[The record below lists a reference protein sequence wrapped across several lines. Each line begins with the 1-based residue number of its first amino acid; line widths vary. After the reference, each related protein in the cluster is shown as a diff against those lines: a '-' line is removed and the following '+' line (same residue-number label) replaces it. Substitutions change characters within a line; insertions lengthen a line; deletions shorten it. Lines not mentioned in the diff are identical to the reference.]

1 MVGKMEMYKHRSP
14 ATIVEKKFRPPLDR
28 IAQGPQGLGW
38 PNVNEIR
45 CGHDLFDFI
54 AKFVIK
60 IYGISAFRKFCMER
74 KGKSFMDKITP
85 SDIAF
90 TLAVIENG
98 REVWEQ
104 EYHMKHATEE
114 ELEKYKNP
122 QLEED
127 ESLRQK
133 YIKKYPKFTSGKKQ
147 KRMYLQ
153 SCWNDEGMKY
163 YKDALKVWT
172 EGMAD
177 GNFKRW
183 MDEKW
188 DTWVQGHN
196 FGGHWRKKKIG
207 PPQNGDDGVFG
218 DDNDQDDSG
227 DEACV
232 TLPGDG
238 DDEEEEEED
247 GFTNNRSK
255 NGNGRHDTNE
265 EENYEN
271 GTSNRSGRSL
281 SGMLVETAQGSG
293 EEAEES
299 YDESGSS
306 DESEEEQGGRKHAGN
321 KSKRKKRE
329 EYSSSSEDEED
340 DDVSSEGDGGKM
352 TKKKRKKKSSPG
364 LGTETRRSKRVSS
377 GKHTK
382 NVGRGKKRG
391 SR

>member
-207 PPQNGDDGVFG
+207 PPQYGDDGVFG

-238 DDEEEEEED
+238 DEEEEED

-352 TKKKRKKKSSPG
+352 TKKKRKKNSSAG

-382 NVGRGKKRG
+382 NVGRGKKGG

>member
-54 AKFVIK
+54 AKFVVK

-104 EYHMKHATEE
+104 EYYMKHATEE

-238 DDEEEEEED
+238 DEEEEED
-247 GFTNNRSK
+247 GFTKNRSK

-306 DESEEEQGGRKHAGN
+306 DESEEEQGDRKHAGN

-352 TKKKRKKKSSPG
+352 TKKKRKKNSSAG

-382 NVGRGKKRG
+382 NVGRGKKGG

>member
-218 DDNDQDDSG
+218 DNNDQDDSG

-238 DDEEEEEED
+238 DEEEEED

-306 DESEEEQGGRKHAGN
+306 DESEEEQGDRKHAGN

-382 NVGRGKKRG
+382 NVGRGKKGG

>member
-104 EYHMKHATEE
+104 EYYMKHATEE

-218 DDNDQDDSG
+218 DNNDQDDSG

-238 DDEEEEEED
+238 DEEEEED

-352 TKKKRKKKSSPG
+352 TKKKRKKNSSAG

-382 NVGRGKKRG
+382 NVGRGKKGG

>member
-104 EYHMKHATEE
+104 EYYMKHATEE

-238 DDEEEEEED
+238 DDEEEEED

-352 TKKKRKKKSSPG
+352 TNKKRKKNSSAG

-382 NVGRGKKRG
+382 NVGRGKKGG

>member
-196 FGGHWRKKKIG
+196 FGGHCRKKIG
-207 PPQNGDDGVFG
+207 PTQYDDDEVFG
-218 DDNDQDDSG
+218 ADKDQDNSG

-232 TLPGDG
+232 DLPGDRD
-238 DDEEEEEED
+238 DDEEEKE
-247 GFTNNRSK
+247 GLTNNRSNK

-382 NVGRGKKRG
+382 NVGRGKKGG

>member
-238 DDEEEEEED
+238 DDEEEEED

-382 NVGRGKKRG
+382 NVGRGKKGG

>member
-232 TLPGDG
+232 TLPGDR
-238 DDEEEEEED
+238 DDEEEED
-247 GFTNNRSK
+247 GLTHNRSK

-352 TKKKRKKKSSPG
+352 TKKKSSPG

-382 NVGRGKKRG
+382 NVGRGKKGG

>member
-54 AKFVIK
+54 AKFVVK

-238 DDEEEEEED
+238 DDEEED

-321 KSKRKKRE
+321 KSKRKNRD

-352 TKKKRKKKSSPG
+352 TKKKRKKNSSAG

-382 NVGRGKKRG
+382 NVGRGKKGG